1 MNDDGRQ
8 VKQHA
13 RNLCRM
19 LFSFWV
25 LPSHDGI
32 KEDTRIRHAGFTNFV
47 VGALN
52 RSRAAPKLPEIS
64 EHCLQKTELVR
75 AWPVYIG
82 RSSRFR
88 PRWLHRSCRNPM
100 RKACWRIRP
109 ASIVPRFADPHW
121 AARRSS
127 AVQAFRAHGLGCF
140 SVPRGDEILCPAT
153 FVARYPRSK
162 AFKCGRQGLKIRREN
177 GRVLHQACS
186 TSQQRYPN
194 DRVQVVRPYGCC
206 NLARTR
212 QNSGFRYQK
221 VEFRRRLAVGRK
233 PPDALKMEGATVDF
247 APCPDREYPSKNK
260 IDSYSEFAVEGRGY
274 GASEPIIGTRAL
286 IVECNVKAASNF
298 CRRDPTYQLRLT
310 VGVGVP
316 IPIAPFLGVC
326 AFKPLLRSFWPLA
339 GPEAEACSSLP
350 HAAQYAQW
358 EPYGSRSESSEEDAW
373 RNIRNI
379 RLPFGVEFA
388 IYHRVVVL
396 VALAIPTWR
405 EEAVTWNAEGSLLT
419 SKLHTWQFIGAAP
432 SLTKRGLELVL
443 IRRGHSLSAAYV
455 SGLLPA

>member
-75 AWPVYIG
+75 AWPSCVYWSLKSLSSSLAPPELPSPFVCGAGISG
-82 RSSRFR
+82 SRFGLRSS
-88 PRWLHRSCRNPM
+88 
-100 RKACWRIRP
+100 
-109 ASIVPRFADPHW
+109 
-121 AARRSS
+121 S
-127 AVQAFRAHGLGCF
+127 AESPQHMLLKF

-358 EPYGSRSESSEEDAW
+358 EPYGSRSRVISCQATV
-373 RNIRNI
+373 RNI

-405 EEAVTWNAEGSLLT
+405 EEAVTWNAEGSRT
-419 SKLHTWQFIGAAP
+419 AADEQAAHMAVHWSGP
-432 SLTKRGLELVL
+432 ELNQTRVRTCPDSPRSLT
-443 IRRGHSLSAAYV
+443 V
-455 SGLLPA
+455 SCVRLWPTPCITPDFL